1 MDRRAAQGGRAGSL
15 TRAHRTASKRQPAHR
30 DMAGREPPSR
40 AAQQVNEMIAGNAAA
55 GCGAGMSRPAA
66 AIDLA
71 GRNAGQADTRAF
83 GAPDRAIAVPDRH
96 RGAGEDSARA
106 DYGGENERDH
116 RSRTFIGRS
125 DMKSA
130 GTSSDRTNMQYAAQS
145 AGVEDG
151 AVPS

>member
-15 TRAHRTASKRQPAHR
+15 ARTHRTASERRPAHR

-55 GCGAGMSRPAA
+55 GCGAGMSGPAA
-66 AIDLA
+66 AVVDLS
-71 GRNAGQADTRAF
+71 GRNAGQADTRTF

-96 RGAGEDSARA
+96 RGAGEDCARA

-116 RSRTFIGRS
+116 RTEIVSLRKTKSGRGAERSLAVRT
-125 DMKSA
+125 
-130 GTSSDRTNMQYAAQS
+130 
-145 AGVEDG
+145 
-151 AVPS
+151 